1 MKVLKRLSAALL
13 WIVGALLGL
22 VAVVLC
28 VTVVLLPVGIPLLM
42 LARCLLGTAVRL
54 MMPRSLAHPVDDSS
68 RRLRKKGRELG
79 SNAQSLGRTARKTVR
94 KRSGDDSG

>member
-1 MKVLKRLSAALL
+1 
-13 WIVGALLGL
+13 
-22 VAVVLC
+22 
-28 VTVVLLPVGIPLLM
+28 
-42 LARCLLGTAVRL
+42 

-94 KRSGDDSG
+94 GKTVRKRSGDDSG